1 MVAAMDEALLR
12 PDFLFVSVI
21 LPILIMIGGWVA
33 LKLHNRWLDRE
44 REGERKE
51 AAAAEAARDRPAV
64 KSRPPRYLPSRQPSA
79 ARRRA

>member
-1 MVAAMDEALLR
+1 MSDLLR

-21 LPILIMIGGWVA
+21 LPILIMIGAWIA

-51 AAAAEAARDRPAV
+51 AAAAQSARNHPPL
-64 KSRPPRYLPSRQPSA
+64 KSRPLRYLPSRQPSG